1 MKKYKEKKMATYD
14 YCAGKK
20 RIEEILDNNV
30 DVIKQDRLPKE
41 SEFTFDNAYQSWVT
55 GLFVDIRES
64 TLLFSR
70 ENKNEVS
77 RLIRAFTSEIIEILR
92 LNKCGKPDDNLRE
105 IGIRG
110 DCVYAIYTSPQKDDE
125 YEIADKAFYINTFM
139 KMLNALLKKR
149 NYPMICV
156 GVGVSTSQD
165 LVVKAGRD
173 GVGINNL
180 VWIGSAVTKASKFSG
195 LGNKEGRACLVFSS
209 DSYANFIDRLKKEN
223 PDAESWFT
231 KDYDNELGTFYTA
244 NIVKSAFDKWIDAG
258 MK

>member
-30 DVIKQDRLPKE
+30 DVIKQDQLPKE

-139 KMLNALLKKR
+139 KMLNALLKKKKLSDDLCWCGCIYFTR
-149 NYPMICV
+149 FSCKSRKRWCWNKQFSMDWIC
-156 GVGVSTSQD
+156 SN
-165 LVVKAGRD
+165 K
-173 GVGINNL
+173 
-180 VWIGSAVTKASKFSG
+180 G
-195 LGNKEGRACLVFSS
+195 L
-209 DSYANFIDRLKKEN
+209 
-223 PDAESWFT
+223 
-231 KDYDNELGTFYTA
+231 
-244 NIVKSAFDKWIDAG
+244 
-258 MK
+258 